1 MLAFLIL
8 FFQNINQIPFFKTPK
23 NNKKINDKNRKTN
36 NFENENYL
44 IWWMS
49 WFRKRW
55 RTQWNVISNVNRR
68 SKWIIKILN
77 AYCATLLRF
86 IFATCIWERVEFH
99 FTYWNSLSICFTR
112 TMTWKI
118 QNVFLFCDNDQ
129 KTRLKVTISN
139 RNTWTQTQNKET
151 TIKYISLSFKRLT
164 CWTKAF
170 Y

>member
-1 MLAFLIL
+1 LQPA
-8 FFQNINQIPFFKTPK
+8 
-23 NNKKINDKNRKTN
+23 
-36 NFENENYL
+36 
-44 IWWMS
+44 

-86 IFATCIWERVEFH
+86 IFATCIWERVEFIISLIEIH
-99 FTYWNSLSICFTR
+99 WAFVLHCSRQWLEKKSLSLQMDDLRKKKVKRFFSQPFQKHRQT
-112 TMTWKI
+112 
-118 QNVFLFCDNDQ
+118 NNLF
-129 KTRLKVTISN
+129 
-139 RNTWTQTQNKET
+139 
-151 TIKYISLSFKRLT
+151 ISLSFKRLT